1 MAAAPRDQLSE
12 DERRQLDSH
21 RLRLARNRSRAVKAV
36 DGPQGPS
43 SGYQLSP
50 STQSTTG
57 SALNTLSQIHL
68 TSSPNFDV
76 DQANGDNNLA
86 AVKDS
91 KRDNPVA
98 LETASIPKPHD
109 SADEQDN
116 HISGRIGH
124 NATGHSRIRRSA
136 SGPRQTQLVTPNAR
150 ARDQGQSTPLR
161 VHSLFP
167 TPDSPLVVHSRP
179 RTHTRDQ
186 ERHLRLAIGPVSVEA
201 QLHTPSSGRDVG
213 ELVVGSRKLDETPSQ
228 EGHGPVLVVDLES
241 VLFCVGVVTFL
252 WLVWWIWSTQINP

>member
-1 MAAAPRDQLSE
+1 MSAAPRDQLSE
-12 DERRQLDSH
+12 DERRQLDNH
-21 RLRLARNRSRAVKAV
+21 RLRLARNRSRAVKA
-36 DGPQGPS
+36 DDPQGPS
-43 SGYQLSP
+43 PRYHTSP
-50 STQSTTG
+50 STQSTTSS
-57 SALNTLSQIHL
+57 SAVNTPSETCL
-68 TSSPNFDV
+68 TSSPNLNI
-76 DQANGDNNLA
+76 DQANGDNGLA
-86 AVKDS
+86 AAKDAQ
-91 KRDNPVA
+91 RDNPVA

-167 TPDSPLVVHSRP
+167 TPDSPLVVRSRP

-213 ELVVGSRKLDETPSQ
+213 ELVVGSRKHDETPSQ
-228 EGHGPVLVVDLES
+228 QGHVQVLVVDLEP
-241 VLFCVGVVTFL
+241 VLFCVGIVTFL
-252 WLVWWIWSTQINP
+252 WLVWWIWSM